1 MLPKICVTCIVLCA
15 IVGCKQ
21 APTAV
26 SGPVAVVSTSKPAD
40 TPQSHGRPLYYDRE
54 ITKEDL
60 QYRTLRDLTLMRNTI
75 YARAG
80 NPFRKK
86 WLNDYFS
93 AQPWYHPLEKMD
105 ETKLTPLDRK
115 NAEIIAKYDA
125 SLTRDELKAEQS
137 KLINLGA
144 QDSEDR
150 IELRLLAMRLGKWAG
165 PDADRTPLEDPTLLD
180 KQLTV
185 EQLQD
190 FSRRDLRLL
199 RNLIYARRGR
209 PFNSPLLRTYFAA
222 VDWYR
227 SDPAY
232 TDARLTALDKR
243 NIKLIRSVEDELGGP
258 LSDSEHKTEDGW
270 LVQA

>member
-1 MLPKICVTCIVLCA
+1 MLRKTCVTCIVLCA
-15 IVGCKQ
+15 IVGCEQ
-21 APTAV
+21 ASIVAPVPTAII
-26 SGPVAVVSTSKPAD
+26 SNSEPAGM
-40 TPQSHGRPLYYDRE
+40 PQPQGRPLYYNRE
-54 ITKEDL
+54 IRKADL
-60 QYRTLRDLTLMRNTI
+60 QGRTLRELTLMRNTI

-105 ETKLTPLDRK
+105 ESKLTPLDRK
-115 NAEIIAKYDA
+115 NAGIIAQYDV
-125 SLTRDELKAEQS
+125 SLSKDELKAEQS
-137 KLINLGA
+137 KLLAFGA
-144 QDSEDR
+144 PAPEDR
-150 IELRLLAMRLGKWAG
+150 IELRLLAVRLGKWAG

-209 PFNSPLLRTYFAA
+209 PFHSPLLQTYFEAI
-222 VDWYR
+222 DWYKA
-227 SDPAY
+227 DPAY

-243 NIKLIRSVEDELGGP
+243 NIKLIRSVEDQLGGP
-258 LSDSEHKTEDGW
+258 LTDFEHKTEDGW